1 MAAIMTARLYS
12 PLLIVAVDKNDA
24 RLEIAKR
31 FRAHEIV
38 NSARVDALNRLTAPT
53 DGHRFDSV
61 SVHGKKLDLPIKASL
76 VGATAVEL
84 LLRHFHSGLIDA
96 SPLITH
102 VFPFHDGLKVYDTC
116 KAAAQEKAM
125 NIIIDI
131 GTL

>member
-53 DGHRFDSV
+53 DGHRAA
-61 SVHGKKLDLPIKASL
+61 IKASL